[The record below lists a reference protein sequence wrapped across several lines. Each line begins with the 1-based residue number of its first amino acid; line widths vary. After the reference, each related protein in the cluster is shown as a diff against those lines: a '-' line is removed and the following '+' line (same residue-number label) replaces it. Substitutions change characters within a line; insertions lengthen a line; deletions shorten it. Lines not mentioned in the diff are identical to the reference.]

1 VHEGHGVADD
11 ARGTMEL
18 IEDLP
23 VAQIDCPEPS
33 VEGAVE
39 SHATGGAERTA
50 PVLEHANVW

>member
-1 VHEGHGVADD
+1 
-11 ARGTMEL
+11 MEL